1 MPVEFN
7 PLNHATAVVAEHQ
20 RKSLDC
26 IATCV
31 PMDPYEEIKSLE
43 RVLVAAN
50 VLRYAIRHCED
61 RMSDADYREISVWYE
76 IASEYL
82 GIR

>member
-7 PLNHATAVVAEHQ
+7 PITCAITTVAAHQ

-26 IATCV
+26 IAAGI
-31 PMDPYEEIKSLE
+31 PQSPSGEIRSLE
-43 RVLVAAN
+43 RLLLAAN
-50 VLRYAIRHCED
+50 VLHYAIRHCEHQ
-61 RMSDADYREISVWYE
+61 MSDADYREISVWYE

-82 GIR
+82 GIL

>member
-1 MPVEFN
+1 MIEFN
-7 PLNHATAVVAEHQ
+7 PITSAIADVAAHQ

-43 RVLVAAN
+43 RVLIATN
-50 VLRYAIRHCED
+50 VLHYAIRHCED

-82 GIR
+82 GIL

>member
-26 IATCV
+26 IATGI
-31 PMDPYEEIKSLE
+31 PQSPSGEIRSLE
-43 RVLVAAN
+43 RLLLAAN
-50 VLRYAIRHCED
+50 VLHYAIRHCED
-61 RMSDADYREISVWYE
+61 QMSDADYREISVWYE

-82 GIR
+82 GIL